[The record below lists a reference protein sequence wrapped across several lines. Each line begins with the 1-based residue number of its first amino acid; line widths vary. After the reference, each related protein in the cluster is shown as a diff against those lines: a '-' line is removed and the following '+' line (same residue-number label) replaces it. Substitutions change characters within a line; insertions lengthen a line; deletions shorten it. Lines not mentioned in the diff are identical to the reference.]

1 MTDLAARARA
11 QPQALPQPQP
21 LPRPTPSR
29 VLGSDVGWV
38 VAFLVLS
45 VGGIWLRHD
54 GLDTLTSGWTGA
66 WTAVAQLTGLYASLA
81 GLVGLVL
88 VARPPSLEQRYGL
101 DRLLIWHRYLGET
114 MALLIGAHV
123 VSGVIELSADQSVLG
138 AVRDVTGRLPYMAMA
153 TVGALAI
160 GLVTI
165 TSLRSIRREL
175 AYETWY
181 FIHLLA
187 YAGLALS
194 FAHEIVLGGDLA
206 NDRLARWFWVGLHVV
221 AVAWLIQGRWGRL
234 ALAAVR
240 PLRVLSV
247 TPVAPD
253 TVAVVLGGRH
263 LRAVRADAGQFAV
276 LRPLRPGLWWQAHP
290 YSLSAA
296 PNSNGLRFTIK
307 DRGDASSAMA
317 TLPVGS
323 RVIVEGP
330 YGIVSPQVTAGH
342 KVVLV
347 AGGIGIAPVRSI
359 LERLGPDAEPIVL
372 YRARTEQDLV
382 HLDELQ
388 ALATARNGVVRT
400 LVGPTARLAVRDP
413 FGAAHMRRAV
423 PDIDQRVAVLCGPE
437 ALLHAARLGLRG
449 AGMASRDIHFDRP
462 WW

>member
-1 MTDLAARARA
+1 MTDLAVRA
-11 QPQALPQPQP
+11 
-21 LPRPTPSR
+21 LPRPLQRPAPSR

-38 VAFLVLS
+38 LAFLVLS
-45 VGGIWLRHD
+45 VGGIWLHHG
-54 GLDTLTSGWTGA
+54 GLDTVTSGWTGA
-66 WTAVAQLTGLYASLA
+66 WTGMAQLTGLYASLA

-101 DRLLIWHRYLGET
+101 DRMLIWHRYLGEA

-123 VSGVIELSADQSVLG
+123 VAGVIEMSANQSVFG
-138 AVRDVTGRLPYMAMA
+138 AVRDVTGRLPYMALA

-160 GLVTI
+160 GVVTI
-165 TSLRSIRREL
+165 SSLRSIRRQL

-181 FIHLLA
+181 FVHLLA

-206 NDRLARWFWVGLHVV
+206 SDRLARWYWVGLHVV
-221 AVAWLIQGRWGRL
+221 AAAWLIRGRWGH
-234 ALAAVR
+234 LAAAAFR

-247 TPVAPD
+247 TPVGTD
-253 TVAVVLGGRH
+253 SVAIVLGGPH
-263 LRAVRADAGQFAV
+263 LRTVRADAGQFAI

-296 PNSNGLRFTIK
+296 PSEAGLRFTIK

-317 TLPVGS
+317 TLPVGT

-330 YGIVSPQVTAGH
+330 YGIVSPQVTAGQ
-342 KVVLV
+342 KVLLV
-347 AGGIGIAPVRSI
+347 AGGIGIAPVRAI
-359 LERLGPDAEPIVL
+359 LERLGPDARPIVL
-372 YRARTEQDLV
+372 YRARTDADLV

-388 ALATARNGVVRT
+388 ALAAARNGVVRT
-400 LVGPTARLAVRDP
+400 LVGPTAFLAVRDP
-413 FGAAHMRRAV
+413 FGAEQMRRAV
-423 PDIDQRVAVLCGPE
+423 PDLEQRVAVLCGPE
-437 ALLHAARLGLRG
+437 ALLHAARNGLRG
-449 AGMASRDIHFDRP
+449 AGMASRNIHFDRP